1 MKDLDIH
8 QLKLMNGDDIIALI
22 VSKNENTFVVERPI
36 LVHPAG
42 DGAYRFS
49 PWFYLS
55 SESIYTL
62 DRLHIISHIVVD
74 ENVKLTYIQYAL
86 SDKEDISFDGMID
99 DDSDIDDQV
108 IEDIVIH

>member
-1 MKDLDIH
+1 MKDLDIR
-8 QLKLMNGDDIIALI
+8 QLKLMNGDDIIALM
-22 VSKNENTFVVERPI
+22 VSKNDQTLVVERPI

-42 DGAYRFS
+42 NGAYRFS

-62 DRLHIISHIVVD
+62 DRLHIISHTAVD

-86 SDKEDISFDGMID
+86 SDKEDMSFDEMID
-99 DDSDIDDQV
+99 DDSDVDDQV
-108 IEDIVIH
+108 IEDIVLH

>member
-1 MKDLDIH
+1 M
-8 QLKLMNGDDIIALI
+8 
-22 VSKNENTFVVERPI
+22 
-36 LVHPAG
+36 
-42 DGAYRFS
+42 
-49 PWFYLS
+49 
-55 SESIYTL
+55 
-62 DRLHIISHIVVD
+62 VVD